1 MATSRKDSR
10 GYSLR
15 KGETQRRSDGRYMYS
30 YTDPLGRRKFIYAS
44 DLAALRE
51 KERRLTKDQLDG
63 LDIYVAGKATVNFVF
78 DRYISLK
85 RNLKQSTHSNYLYMY
100 DHFIRNTFGKKFIAK
115 VKYSDVLQFYNQ
127 LLDSE
132 KLQINTLESVQTLL
146 HPTFQLAVQDQII
159 RINPTEGVMAEV
171 KKQSGLTTGVRHALT
186 IPQQRAFMEHIA
198 NHPIY
203 CHWWPLFTV
212 LLGTGCRIGEALG
225 LRWED
230 LDYERRIISINHSLV
245 YYPVGEN
252 RKSVQHISTPKT
264 EAGTRTIPM
273 LDNVKDAFEMLYEE
287 QQENSWPDVEIDGM
301 TGFVFRTRFGEVP
314 NPQSV
319 NRAIKRIVADY
330 NATEEIAAKRQRR
343 QAVLLPDF
351 SAHHLRHTFCTR
363 LCEQETN
370 LKIIQS
376 IMGHKDIKTTMD
388 VYAEA
393 TEEKKQE
400 SFERLA
406 MALNVF

>member
-1 MATSRKDSR
+1 
-10 GYSLR
+10 
-15 KGETQRRSDGRYMYS
+15 
-30 YTDPLGRRKFIYAS
+30 
-44 DLAALRE
+44 
-51 KERRLTKDQLDG
+51 
-63 LDIYVAGKATVNFVF
+63 
-78 DRYISLK
+78 
-85 RNLKQSTHSNYLYMY
+85 
-100 DHFIRNTFGKKFIAK
+100 
-115 VKYSDVLQFYNQ
+115 
-127 LLDSE
+127 
-132 KLQINTLESVQTLL
+132 
-146 HPTFQLAVQDQII
+146 
-159 RINPTEGVMAEV
+159 
-171 KKQSGLTTGVRHALT
+171 
-186 IPQQRAFMEHIA
+186 
-198 NHPIY
+198 
-203 CHWWPLFTV
+203 
-212 LLGTGCRIGEALG
+212 
-225 LRWED
+225 
-230 LDYERRIISINHSLV
+230 
-245 YYPVGEN
+245 
-252 RKSVQHISTPKT
+252 
-264 EAGTRTIPM
+264 M

>member
-115 VKYSDVLQFYNQ
+115 VKYSDILQFYNQ

>member
-30 YTDPLGRRKFIYAS
+30 YTDPLGQRKFIYAS

>member
-30 YTDPLGRRKFIYAS
+30 YTDPLGQRKFIYAS

-230 LDYERRIISINHSLV
+230 LDYQRRIISINHSLV

>member
-30 YTDPLGRRKFIYAS
+30 YTDPVGRRKVIYAS

-252 RKSVQHISTPKT
+252 RKSVQHISIPKT